1 MAYGDNPF
9 NSPQGQKIVKD
20 IFNLMFIEPE
30 GQPRL
35 IEEKN
40 KSRQVEN
47 YRSNIVNIVI
57 FYDLIISLFI
67 SHCIRIGEKK

>member
-47 YRSNIVNIVI
+47 YRSNIVNIVNKMRK
-57 FYDLIISLFI
+57 FVKGY
-67 SHCIRIGEKK
+67 E